1 MMFGLGDEL
10 RPPPV
15 VTFVL
20 RLWRAGGMREPAA
33 FRYQTTHVQTGDV
46 AYFGTIDS
54 VMHHVQRL
62 TEQLLSESTPHPPT
76 PLYPHPRNGISGE
89 I

>member
-1 MMFGLGDEL
+1 MFGLGDEL

-62 TEQLLSESTPHPPT
+62 TEQLLSDCKKTT
-76 PLYPHPRNGISGE
+76 SGFCQPSSGRDGMRVV
-89 I
+89 